1 MRIVI
6 DCRFSGAKAGLGS
19 YTREIASHLVLQA
32 EAETYVLIVRDRA
45 EPWLRRLEGRCE
57 IVTADIPHYSLAEQT
72 RLPGIIRGLAADLL
86 FSPHFNVPAFCPV
99 PYVVTIHDLILHRY
113 PNQAPLP
120 KQLAYRLLIR
130 RAVAQARRIIA
141 ISDFVGGEIASMYG
155 PGAAAKTSVV
165 LEGVDDRFRPS
176 SPEEIALVKGAYG
189 ITRAYFLYVGNA
201 KQHKNVPLL
210 LEAYRRSGVTDA
222 DLLLLTGGPEAAALE
237 PLPAGTRFIRGVPDE
252 DLPALY
258 GGARA
263 LLTASLYEG
272 FCLPVAEALAC
283 GTPVIAADRTAIP
296 QVASGRARLL
306 EPEAGT
312 FADAL
317 RDPPPRGAPFV
328 IGHWED
334 TARATRAL
342 LLDALA

>member
-1 MRIVI
+1 MRILI

-19 YTREIASHLVLQA
+19 YTREIATRLVLQA
-32 EAETYVLIVRDRA
+32 GAESYVLLVRGH
-45 EPWLRRLEGRCE
+45 EEQWLKPLEGRCE

-72 RLPGIIRGLAADLL
+72 RLPGIIRGLRADLL

-113 PNQAPLP
+113 PNQASLP

-130 RAVAQARRIIA
+130 RAVAHARRIIA
-141 ISDFVGGEIASMYG
+141 ISDFVGGEIASKYG
-155 PGAAAKTSVV
+155 PRASAKTSVI
-165 LEGVDDRFRPS
+165 LEGVDGRFRPS
-176 SPEEIALVKGAYG
+176 PPEEITRVKHAYG
-189 ITRAYFLYVGNA
+189 IARDYFLYVGNA
-201 KQHKNVPLL
+201 KQHKNVPVL
-210 LEAYRRSGVTDA
+210 LEAYRRSGVADA

-237 PLPAGTRFIRGVPDE
+237 PLPAGARFLRGVPDE

-283 GTPVIAADRTAIP
+283 GTPVIAANRTAIP

-306 EPEAGT
+306 EPDADAFAG
-312 FADAL
+312 AL
-317 RDPPPRGAPFV
+317 RDPPPRGEPFV